1 MSKAAYIARYALILK
16 KLKAAPYSTIQEVK
30 DFIDRENERMS
41 FYDERNQISF
51 SNRTFHRDKK
61 EIRDL
66 FGIEIGYSKS
76 TKGYY
81 LEQQEIE
88 NAGFLRMVESFEIFN
103 TLNQNSENTQY
114 IFTENR
120 QPKGTEHLFGILHAV
135 KNEKC
140 IEFLYQKFWEDDPT
154 LRLVKPYALKEFRSR
169 WYLIAIDK
177 KDKRLKTFGMDRI
190 SELTILSESFKRD
203 LSVDINQIFRYAF
216 GIICPT
222 DEKPKKVVLSLDPE
236 QGKYIKSL
244 PMHSSQKILVDNDI
258 ELRIELLIYLT
269 HDFFMELLSLGSNV
283 RVIEPKELGMKL
295 KTEHE
300 TSANYS

>member
-16 KLKAAPYSTIQEVK
+16 KLKAAPYSTIEEIK

-41 FYDERNQISF
+41 FFDDRNQMSF
-51 SNRTFHRDKK
+51 STRTFHRDKK

-66 FGIEIGYSKS
+66 FGIEIGYSPS
-76 TKGYY
+76 SKGYY
-81 LEQQEIE
+81 LRQQEIE

-103 TLNQNSENTQY
+103 SLNQNSGNTQY
-114 IFTENR
+114 IFMENR

-154 LRLVKPYALKEFRSR
+154 LRLVEPYALKEFKSR
-169 WYLIAIDK
+169 WYLIAIDR
-177 KDKRLKTFGMDRI
+177 KDKRLKTFGLDRI
-190 SELTILSESFKRD
+190 SELTILSEGFKRN
-203 LSVDINQIFRYAF
+203 LSVDINEIFRHAF

-222 DEKPKKVVLSLDPE
+222 DQQPQKVVLTLDPE

-244 PMHSSQKILVDNDI
+244 PIHSSQKILVDNDK

-269 HDFFMELLSLGSNV
+269 HDFFMEMLSLGSNV
-283 RVIEPKELGMKL
+283 RVIEPKEFGKKL

-300 TSANYS
+300 NSAELS